1 MSSNNKPSRS
11 KSGKSRKPLGKLTP
25 ANRVEEIM
33 LVSADLF
40 RQRGYG
46 ATSIRDIGE
55 AMGIT
60 SAALYYHFKNKEEVL
75 LAVMRKGIE
84 VVSKAVGEAI
94 AIDEPVWNRVHAAMR
109 AHLQIS
115 LTYQDYAAVLLHEFR
130 HLSAEARKE
139 MIKARDAYERLW
151 DELLTEAQAAG
162 AFRPGVE
169 PRLLR
174 LMIFGAL
181 NLVVNW
187 YRPDGKHDPDKIA
200 DIYADIIGDG
210 VLA

>member
-1 MSSNNKPSRS
+1 MSSNNKPRR
-11 KSGKSRKPLGKLTP
+11 GKARKPLGKLTP

-84 VVSKAVGEAI
+84 FVSEAVAEAI
-94 AIDEPVWNRVHAAMR
+94 DTDEPVWKRVHAAMR

-115 LTYQDYAAVLLHEFR
+115 LTYQDYAGVLLHEFR

-139 MIKARDAYERLW
+139 MIKARDAYEQVW
-151 DELLTEAQAAG
+151 DELLVEAQTAG
-162 AFRPGVE
+162 TFKPGVE
-169 PRLLR
+169 PRLVR
-174 LMIFGAL
+174 LMIFGSL
-181 NLVVNW
+181 NLIVSW
-187 YRPDGKHDPDKIA
+187 YRPDGKHDPDTIA
-200 DIYADIIGDG
+200 DIFADMIGDG